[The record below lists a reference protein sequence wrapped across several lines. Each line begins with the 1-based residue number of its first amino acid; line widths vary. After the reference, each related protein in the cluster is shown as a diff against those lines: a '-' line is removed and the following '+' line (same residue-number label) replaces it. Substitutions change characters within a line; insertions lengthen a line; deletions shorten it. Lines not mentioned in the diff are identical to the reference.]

1 MVHLDYRDTR
11 PIYLQIQDGF
21 REQIAT
27 GVLRPGDKLPSVR
40 ELAATLA
47 INPNTIARAYKL
59 LELDGWIATMPGKGC
74 FVSRNQ
80 KALQQEID
88 RWYAA
93 LDEAA
98 ENLLNLGIT
107 TEQLM
112 EHLGKPERLQ
122 MPPLKPSP

>member
-11 PIYLQIQDGF
+11 PIYLQILDGF
-21 REQIAT
+21 KEQIAT
-27 GVLRPGDKLPSVR
+27 GVLLPGDKLPSVR

-47 INPNTIARAYKL
+47 INPNTIQRSYKL
-59 LELDGWIATMPGKGC
+59 LELDGWIATVPGKGC

-88 RWYAA
+88 RWYGA

-98 ENLLNLGIT
+98 ENLAALGIT
-107 TEQLM
+107 TEQII
-112 EHLGKPERLQ
+112 EHLQQPERLQ
-122 MPPLKPSP
+122 MPPLKP